1 MIPEFLRRFF
11 TLNYDYEQ
19 AVDQQRARLLLAIV
33 NLFIVSSLI
42 WIIVI
47 SVPEIIRG
55 TMDELQVIILLVF
68 IVLIVLRQLIQ
79 QGRATWASYIFL
91 ILMFVAAVL
100 PQIDEI
106 NSPDIISMMIPIILA
121 TILVDR
127 RILAGITL
135 VIVAIVVRAS
145 LDVDSG
151 LDESSIYGILITV
164 LLSSVVLGL
173 FTHSLSSI
181 TETAARLITKAR
193 RLTQNQ
199 ISGDSDATVEEI
211 IVNSINRLRNELGFS
226 YIRVLLLDDNQKII
240 NTYYSSIGVEQV
252 AQTTAFSF
260 TQHSAF
266 QHALDTLT
274 PQIVRPTDLANLSA
288 HLLPASTAGVIIPAH
303 SMDHAIALYDI
314 QTESNE
320 LIESEDVAILTLFI
334 AQIAAWLI
342 YRQTVTTLQD
352 DIREQQALIDQQ
364 RQQLLR
370 IQNMETEGIQTSW
383 QNYLH
388 QRGISTIGYDIDST
402 RQLSELHVGNIPD
415 SIQVAMETGDVVVRK
430 QDNHQLVAIPIRLR
444 DSILGAMSFT
454 VPNKIPITDR
464 KIDFIRNVTE
474 RLALAL
480 DNKRLIEQTQTQAQR
495 ETTANE
501 IGSMLL
507 RSTDVETV
515 LQTAA
520 ERFNEALGAIATQ
533 IYLQPTALQSIERP
547 QREDTV

>member
-11 TLNYDYEQ
+11 TLNYHYEQ
-19 AVDQQRARLLLAIV
+19 AVDQQRARLLLVII
-33 NLFIVSSLI
+33 N
-42 WIIVI
+42 IVI
-47 SVPEIIRG
+47 TLSFIWTAIITLPEILRG
-55 TMDELQVIILLVF
+55 YIDITVPIVFLVSILLWRWIQHGRATIASYVFLFLIFVSTVLPQLNDIDSPWVIIL
-68 IVLIVLRQLIQ
+68 
-79 QGRATWASYIFL
+79 
-91 ILMFVAAVL
+91 
-100 PQIDEI
+100 
-106 NSPDIISMMIPIILA
+106 MIPIVLSS
-121 TILVDR
+121 ILVDR
-127 RILAGITL
+127 RILAGMTVSILVLILRSGLNSAGALAFIDIFGISL
-135 VIVAIVVRAS
+135 VIALVAI
-145 LDVDSG
+145 
-151 LDESSIYGILITV
+151 I
-164 LLSSVVLGL
+164 LGL
-173 FTHSLSSI
+173 FTKSLSNI
-181 TETAARLITKAR
+181 TETAARLITKALG
-193 RLTQNQ
+193 LTQNQ
-199 ISGDSDATVEEI
+199 SDVSDATVEEI
-211 IVNSINRLRNELGFS
+211 IANSINHLRKNLGFS
-226 YIRVLLLDDNQKII
+226 YIRVLLLDDNQQII

-252 AQTTAFSF
+252 AQTTTFSF
-260 TQHSAF
+260 TENSAF
-266 QHALDTLT
+266 QHALDALSS
-274 PQIVRPTDLANLSA
+274 QIVRPTDIENLSA
-288 HLLPASTAGVIIPAH
+288 HLLPASTAGVIMPAH
-303 SMDHAIALYDI
+303 SMGRSIALYDI
-314 QTESNE
+314 QTESNQ

-334 AQIAAWLI
+334 AQITARLI

-370 IQNMETEGIQTSW
+370 IQNMQTEGIQTDW
-383 QNYLH
+383 ENYLH
-388 QRGISTIGYDIDST
+388 QRGISAIGYDIDST

-415 SIQVAMETGDVVVRK
+415 SIQEAMETGDVVVRK
-430 QDNHQLVAIPIRLR
+430 QDNHQLVTIPIRLR

-464 KIDFIRNVTE
+464 KVDFIRSVTE

-495 ETTANE
+495 ESTANE